1 MGAPGHAVCVCDAGA
16 PVSDTSF
23 PVFEGHLTSE
33 AVSKMWFSLQREH
46 GLASLELSRAIR
58 FSCPL

>member
-33 AVSKMWFSLQREH
+33 AVRCGFLYSANMV
-46 GLASLELSRAIR
+46 
-58 FSCPL
+58 